1 MRGFQYHYLW
11 VIASSR
17 RQDSARPEM
26 NNLRRRQMKLN
37 TVINNQFIKTFNQD
51 ESGQDML
58 EYALILLTVLV
69 AVVAGSTNLSGVLTN
84 ELSTLS
90 SNIAALDLP

>member
-1 MRGFQYHYLW
+1 
-11 VIASSR
+11 
-17 RQDSARPEM
+17 
-26 NNLRRRQMKLN
+26 MKLN
-37 TVINNQFIKTFNQD
+37 TVINNQFIKTFSRD

-69 AVVAGSTNLSGVLTN
+69 AVIAGSTNLSGVLTN

-90 SNIAALDLP
+90 SNIAALSLP